1 MIQNLAEKTGHD
13 LAWWVRTARGAGL
26 AKHGEIVRHLKS
38 EHGLT
43 HGYANLVAHKA
54 LEPDG
59 GAPAGDALIDA
70 QYAGAK
76 AGLRP
81 TLDALLAAV
90 RAFGDD
96 VEIAPKKTS
105 VSLRRSKQFAVVTPA
120 TKTRVDVG
128 IQLKGDPA
136 GARLEE
142 SGNAMTSHRV
152 RLEGV
157 EAVDAELLD
166 WLREAYDRA

>member
-13 LAWWVRTARGAGL
+13 LAWWLRTARAAGL

-54 LEPDG
+54 LERDG
-59 GAPAGDALIDA
+59 GTPAGDELIDA
-70 QYAGAK
+70 QYAGPK
-76 AGLRP
+76 ACLRP
-81 TLDALLAAV
+81 ILDALLAAV

-96 VEIAPKKTS
+96 VEVAPKKTS
-105 VSLRRSKQFAVVTPA
+105 VSLRRSKQFAVITPA

-128 IQLKGDPA
+128 IQLKGEPA
-136 GARLEE
+136 GGRLEE

-152 RLEGV
+152 RLESV
-157 EAVDAELLD
+157 DTVDAELVG
-166 WLREAYDRA
+166 WLREAYERA